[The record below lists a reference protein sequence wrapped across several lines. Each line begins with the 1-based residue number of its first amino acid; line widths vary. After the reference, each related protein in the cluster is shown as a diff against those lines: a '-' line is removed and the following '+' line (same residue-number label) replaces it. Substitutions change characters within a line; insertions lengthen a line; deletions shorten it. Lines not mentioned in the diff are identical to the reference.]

1 MLADTARTSCAW
13 EKYKAGAMEAID
25 SDASESG
32 SEQSQK
38 PSVDVD
44 AVNAMLTEVHQQY
57 NNLLLKYSSALN
69 VIDDLRCQL
78 ACGVSHVNI
87 SKPYR
92 KHSNAVLRAGI
103 CAHERSLEVQKAEL
117 SASKQQLTML
127 MLQQSGARFIRAT
140 SVSTST
146 LGNRVEAKTPRLA
159 LQTSEASFL
168 ATEEHETSC
177 ASEENDELD
186 TLAESSS
193 SCAKPGYEEEH
204 VSLIEADPQDS
215 RRMVLASC
223 VDERGGPSSHKKT
236 RAAALPKHHQVAV
249 VYPAQRTA
257 QLCTMGCCLAHSCYC
272 CQHVKHL
279 KNPAH
284 GTEPTSC
291 CFTTGST
298 ASPAPLSQKCLCSCA
313 RTSSDASLTKVSSAL
328 DVALKLAG
336 ELQRSSCSLLEQL

>member
-1 MLADTARTSCAW
+1 
-13 EKYKAGAMEAID
+13 MEAID

-257 QLCTMGCCLAHSCYC
+257 QLCTMVSAI
-272 CQHVKHL
+272 
-279 KNPAH
+279 
-284 GTEPTSC
+284 
-291 CFTTGST
+291 
-298 ASPAPLSQKCLCSCA
+298 ASRANFSPSRC
-313 RTSSDASLTKVSSAL
+313 
-328 DVALKLAG
+328 
-336 ELQRSSCSLLEQL
+336 